1 MKERL
6 NSDGQTSPAIPT
18 KGKATFH
25 FKELDTKRPRHMTLD
40 ITTYDLGHSSPG
52 WTTTYDLGYS
62 NPGWCWPLSL
72 NDVNMCLF

>member
-25 FKELDTKRPRHMTLD
+25 FKAFDTKRPRHMTLD
-40 ITTYDLGHSSPG
+40 ILVLVYVHLYRLTMLRCVCFN
-52 WTTTYDLGYS
+52 S
-62 NPGWCWPLSL
+62 NYLR
-72 NDVNMCLF
+72 

>member
-25 FKELDTKRPRHMTLD
+25 FKEFDTKRPRHMTLD
-40 ITTYDLGHSSPG
+40 ILVLVEPRHMTLDILVHVLIRFIQSS
-52 WTTTYDLGYS
+52 
-62 NPGWCWPLSL
+62 
-72 NDVNMCLF
+72 